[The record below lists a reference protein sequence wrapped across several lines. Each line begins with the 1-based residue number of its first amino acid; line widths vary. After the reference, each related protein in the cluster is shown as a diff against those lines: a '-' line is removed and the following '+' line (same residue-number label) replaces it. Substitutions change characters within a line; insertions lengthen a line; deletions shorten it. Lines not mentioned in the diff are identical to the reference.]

1 MRLIFQ
7 HRPDCNSKPLCKP
20 TRLFP
25 NEKGGCSLVPR
36 PCALITSNTKFTQ
49 RLGLLSAGVK
59 MHPAAH
65 IT

>member
-7 HRPDCNSKPLCKP
+7 HRPDRNSKLLCKP

-36 PCALITSNTKFTQ
+36 PCAFVASNTKFKQ
-49 RLGLLSAGVK
+49 RLGLLSADVK
-59 MHPAAH
+59 TRPAAH